1 MHSLAVRLL
10 GDSAEAED
18 AAQRALLK
26 LFSNASRFDPEREAL
41 PWILTF
47 VINECRT
54 VRARW
59 RRRPLQSLT
68 VEPSSDAGSQALPE
82 DILVRAD
89 LAEAL
94 QSVVGTLTQDD
105 RVALGLEDGAD
116 DTVAPATR
124 RKRKQRA
131 LVRLRSAWRRIHG
144 LA

>member
-10 GDSAEAED
+10 GDPSEAED

-26 LFSNASRFDPEREAL
+26 LFSHASRFDPEREAL

-59 RRRPLQSLT
+59 RRRPVQSL
-68 VEPSSDAGSQALPE
+68 VSEPTAEPGAEAHPE
-82 DILVRAD
+82 AYLVRAD

-94 QSVVGTLTQDD
+94 QEVVGTLTPAD
-105 RVALGLEDGAD
+105 RIALGLDDGTD
-116 DTVAPATR
+116 ETLGPATR